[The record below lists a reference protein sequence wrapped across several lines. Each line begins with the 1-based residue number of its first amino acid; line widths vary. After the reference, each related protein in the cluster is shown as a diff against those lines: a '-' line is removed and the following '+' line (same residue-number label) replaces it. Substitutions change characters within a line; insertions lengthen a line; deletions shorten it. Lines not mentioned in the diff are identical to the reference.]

1 MIKYSCSCVH
11 SIRDIINYQFSKST
25 ILPESS
31 LHDSIMCAVVADIDW
46 DGVNE
51 IILGTYGKKLLIY
64 KCKMT
69 GMYIHAY

>member
-1 MIKYSCSCVH
+1 MCSV
-11 SIRDIINYQFSKST
+11 RDIINYQFTKST
-25 ILPESS
+25 ELPESC
-31 LHDSIMCAVVADIDW
+31 LYDSIMCAVVADIDW

-69 GMYIHAY
+69 GMCMHA